1 MNKNLKP
8 ALIVLGGLA
17 ILAIAGVVSYSLA
30 SDPLP
35 PKAAE
40 GGILV
45 ACVGDSITFGSGVK
59 DKEQDAYP
67 AQLRALLGEEYQVL
81 NCGVSGRTALSSGD
95 RPYVNTRRYRHSMQ
109 AAPDIVLIMLGTNDS
124 KPYNWN
130 AIAYEADLA
139 RLAEG
144 YMALPN
150 EPEVYL
156 LQPPACFENKF
167 EINPAIVRDEVCPLV
182 RSVAAQTGA
191 RVIDIHSATA
201 ARPELFPD
209 GVHPDEAGCGVIAQ
223 EIYKA
228 LTSTQIH

>member
-1 MNKNLKP
+1 MNKNLKA

-17 ILAIAGVVSYSLA
+17 LLGAAAAVSYSLA

-35 PKAAE
+35 PKVAD

-45 ACVGDSITFGSGVK
+45 ACVGDSITFGSGVE
-59 DKEQDAYP
+59 DREQDAYP
-67 AQLRALLGEEYQVL
+67 ARLRALLGEGYQVL

-95 RPYVNTRRYRHSMQ
+95 RPYVNTRRYRHSMEMP
-109 AAPDIVLIMLGTNDS
+109 PDIVLIMLGTNDS

-150 EPEVYL
+150 GPQVWL
-156 LQPPACFENKF
+156 LQPPACFENDF
-167 EINPAIVRDEVCPLV
+167 MIAPDVVRDEVCPLV
-182 RSVAAQTGA
+182 RLVAERTGA
-191 RVIDIHSATA
+191 GVIDIHTATA
-201 ARPELFPD
+201 ARPEFFPD
-209 GVHPDEAGCGVIAQ
+209 GVHPDEAGYGVIAQ
-223 EIYKA
+223 TIYEA
-228 LTSTQIH
+228 LVR